1 LVQEHRYSFVVDA
14 TPAEVWKVLHPRRP
28 RHLAPGEVQVIEHGE
43 VRIEILHPGDEHGD
57 GLVRHCEFPVP
68 RYLLSGGRA
77 KSWEW
82 VTDVV
87 PNVSARYDA
96 IGKPL
101 WSKAQGSHRL
111 EDLGD
116 GRTEVH
122 FRETYHVFNPVMR
135 LLLERRVHRFISKD
149 NDTVIEGAVRA
160 GVAHLR
166 QRAAARTAP
175 TEPRSG

>member
-1 LVQEHRYSFVVDA
+1 MQDHRYSFVVDA
-14 TPAEVWKVLHPRRP
+14 TPEEVWRVLHPP
-28 RHLAPGEVQVIEHGE
+28 LKKDQVIEHGD

-57 GLVRHCEFPVP
+57 GLVRHCHFRVP
-68 RYLLSGGRA
+68 RYLVSGGRA

-87 PNVSARYDA
+87 PNVEARYDA

-101 WSKAQGSHRL
+101 WSKAQGWHRL

-116 GRTEVH
+116 GRTRVH
-122 FRETYHVFNPVMR
+122 FRETYHVFNPILR

-149 NDTVIEGAVRA
+149 NDKLMESAIRGGVEYARKRAAERA
-160 GVAHLR
+160 G
-166 QRAAARTAP
+166 
-175 TEPRSG
+175 